1 MFLEAIKPRVEIKT
15 CLSLKFSP
23 VCINIYMVINMKLTY
38 IVDKEVSGK
47 TVKHVLKNKLQLS
60 ERLIKKLKY
69 NNLILRNNEPV
80 YVNVVLNEHD
90 VLEVNMKLNENSEDI
105 IPQDIPVDIIFE
117 DENLLVL
124 NKQPDIVVHP
134 TCSHTDGTLANAVAF
149 HLANKDELCK
159 IRPVVR
165 LDRDTSGVIIFAK
178 NPYSQEYLIR
188 QMNSKTFIKEYIG
201 IVHGFVKN
209 KKGTINLPIS
219 RKPDSIMLRHVSPDG
234 DHAVTH
240 YEVIEYLNNATV
252 LRFILET
259 GRTHQIRVHCQA
271 SGHPLI
277 GDTLYP
283 YLDDIS
289 HSSAVSQSQVQMP
302 ELINRQALH
311 SYRALFEHPATKEML
326 EVIAPLAEDIKTALE
341 ILRK

>member
-1 MFLEAIKPRVEIKT
+1 
-15 CLSLKFSP
+15 
-23 VCINIYMVINMKLTY
+23 MVINLKLTY
-38 IVDKEVSGK
+38 VVDKEVSGK
-47 TVKHVLKNKLQLS
+47 TVKHALKSKLQLS

-69 NNLILRNNEPV
+69 QNLILRNNEPV
-80 YVNVVLNEHD
+80 YVNAVLNEHD
-90 VLEVNMKLNENSEDI
+90 VLEVLIELNENSEDI
-105 IPQDIPVDIIFE
+105 VPQDIPVNILFE

-124 NKQPDIVVHP
+124 NKQPNIVVHP
-134 TCSHTDGTLANAVAF
+134 SCSHPDGTLANAVAF
-149 HLANKDELCK
+149 HLAGKGEFCK

-165 LDRDTSGVIIFAK
+165 LDRDTSGAIIFAK

-188 QMNSKTFIKEYIG
+188 QMNNKTFVKEYIG
-201 IVHGFVKN
+201 IVHGYVKH
-209 KKGTINLPIS
+209 KKGTINMPIS
-219 RKPDSIMLRHVSPDG
+219 RKPDSIMLRHVSPEG

-271 SGHPLI
+271 TGHPLL

-289 HSSAVSQSQVQMP
+289 RISNSSQSPVQIP

-311 SYRALFEHPATKEML
+311 SYRVLFEHPLTKENL
-326 EVIAPLAEDIKTALE
+326 EIIAPLAEDIKRVLE